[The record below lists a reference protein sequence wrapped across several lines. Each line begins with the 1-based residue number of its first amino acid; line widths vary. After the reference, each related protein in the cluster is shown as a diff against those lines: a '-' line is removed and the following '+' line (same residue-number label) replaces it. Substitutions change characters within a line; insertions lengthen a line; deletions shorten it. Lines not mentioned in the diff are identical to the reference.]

1 VEVQPW
7 TTITESAQGVTAG
20 GRVSKDGLNDLIAG
34 ISQRCASSQPEQ
46 VALYQCDRG

>member
-34 ISQRCASSQPEQ
+34 ISQRCPSQPQQ